1 MRYIPRILE
10 EGILSASEQFPV
22 VLVTGPRQT
31 GKTTLLQHI
40 AHPSRRYVSL
50 DSLPTRILAREDPEL
65 FVQTYPPPVLIDEIQ
80 YAPELLPV
88 IKRECDSRQQT
99 GLFWLTGSQQF
110 HLMQGVSESLAGRAA
125 IVKLNGI
132 SERELRQIDIR
143 EPFLPSRSLEQI
155 RFPSVQRMVYREPDI
170 FQRIFQGSYPAVLSG
185 KVTDIGLFYSSYVQ
199 TYLERDVRDLTQVGN
214 LESFFTFLRVIA
226 SRTGSI
232 LNLSDIARDCA
243 LSVPTVKQWLSILV
257 ATSLVY
263 LLQPWTS
270 NKTSRLIKSPKLY
283 FLDTGLSAWLAGY
296 STPETLS
303 SGPLR
308 GAIFETWC
316 VSEILKSWW
325 YSLKE
330 PPLYYYRDKEGKEID
345 LLFEVDGAVHPI
357 EIKLAA
363 TVRKDWA
370 RPLSVLE
377 KLKVPVSRG
386 AILCLVQEPFPLD
399 RTTLALPVGWI

>member
-1 MRYIPRILE
+1 MHYIPRMLE
-10 EGILSASEQFPV
+10 GGILSASELFPV

-31 GKTTLLQHI
+31 GKTTLLRHLAQEN
-40 AHPSRRYVSL
+40 RRYVSL

-65 FVQTYPPPVLIDEIQ
+65 FVQTYPPPVLIDEVQ

-88 IKRECDSRQQT
+88 IKRECDERQQT
-99 GLFWLTGSQQF
+99 GLFWLTGSHHF
-110 HLMQGVSESLAGRAA
+110 LLMRGVSESLAGRAA

-143 EPFLPSRSLEQI
+143 NPFLPSQSLEQA
-155 RFPSVQRMVYREPDI
+155 RFPSAGRVVYREPEI

-185 KVTDIGLFYSSYVQ
+185 RVTNIQLFYSSYTQ
-199 TYLERDVRDLTQVGN
+199 TFLERDVRDLTQVGN

-263 LLQPWTS
+263 LLQPWAS

-283 FLDTGLSAWLAGY
+283 FLDTGLCAWLAGY

-303 SGPLR
+303 LGPLR

-330 PPLYYYRDKEGKEID
+330 PPLYYYRDKEGREID
-345 LLFEVDGAVHPI
+345 LLFEVDGVVHPA
-357 EIKLAA
+357 EIKLSA
-363 TVRKDWA
+363 TARKDWA

-386 AILCLVQEPFPLD
+386 AILCLVQEPFPLN
-399 RTTLALPVGWI
+399 RTTLAFPVGCI